1 MIFREYCK
9 LDHNTIRNDS
19 DKEIVK
25 HSYNTIFFLYFTFP
39 FKSSGSDGLAP
50 RSYALGTVV
59 TLPTSPG
66 DLMMES
72 SGSDGSACR
81 SYALG
86 TVVHFHVPLVML

>member
-19 DKEIVK
+19 DKEIV
-25 HSYNTIFFLYFTFP
+25 NIPILQFFLYFTFP

-59 TLPTSPG
+59 TLPSSPG

-72 SGSDGSACR
+72 SGSDGSAC
-81 SYALG
+81 
-86 TVVHFHVPLVML
+86 